1 MVSNIRLRKSHLLL
15 WVSVC
20 FLASLMLSL
29 LQRTNRAQA
38 ALQALAKCQEL
49 QRFLQTKNALE
60 GSSPKLGSIQ
70 SAKIL
75 GHLQLIQGCPWKPNP
90 TAVAHYRTKLGQC
103 CNASFWLLVTKENT
117 PVGSHL
123 ISDVNKNWKQSVKAE
138 LVDLLPERSPFSDT
152 QYGRCAVVG
161 SGGILR
167 NSGCGQEIDQ
177 ADLIVRFN
185 MPPMN
190 FSEDVGTKTSLVTI
204 NPTILEKK
212 YTKLSG
218 RRKPFADAVS
228 AYRGAFF
235 IIPAFSFPGHA
246 SMAYRALYA
255 TQDFGLAGQVT
266 FLNPHYL
273 EALSNYWRG
282 QNLQPNRLSTGFM
295 FVNVALEL
303 CQHITLYGFWPFQ
316 HGLDNQPIL
325 HHYFDN
331 MLPKPGVHAMPSEFS
346 HYLAMYAQGAL
357 HLRLGKCQQEAG
369 DIA

>member
-1 MVSNIRLRKSHLLL
+1 MPGSSRINPFPSCDIS
-15 WVSVC
+15 
-20 FLASLMLSL
+20 
-29 LQRTNRAQA
+29 TPRAQA

-60 GSSPKLGSIQ
+60 GPK
-70 SAKIL
+70 SANNQKSGKETLQAEDRRIL
-75 GHLQLIQGCPWKPNP
+75 EHLQLMQGCPWEPNP
-90 TAVAHYRTKLGQC
+90 TAVEHYRTKLEQC

-123 ISDVNKNWKQSVKAE
+123 ISNVNKNWKQSVKAE

-152 QYGRCAVVG
+152 RYGRCAVVG

-167 NSGCGQEIDQ
+167 NSGCGWEIDQ

-204 NPTILEKK
+204 NPSVLDLR
-212 YTKLSG
+212 YTRLSG

-235 IIPAFSFPGHA
+235 VIPAFSIPGHA
-246 SMAYRALYA
+246 NMSYRALY
-255 TQDFGLAGQVT
+255 TMQDFGLVGQVT
-266 FLNPHYL
+266 FLNPRYL
-273 EALSNYWRG
+273 DTLSNYWKD
-282 QNLQPNRLSTGFM
+282 QNLRPNRLSSGFV
-295 FVNVALEL
+295 FVSVALEL

-316 HGLDNQPIL
+316 HDLDNQPIL
-325 HHYFDN
+325 HHYYDN
-331 MLPKPGVHAMPSEFS
+331 RLPKPVHAMPSEFS

-357 HLRLGKCQQEAG
+357 HLRLGKCQQEEEDMA
-369 DIA
+369 